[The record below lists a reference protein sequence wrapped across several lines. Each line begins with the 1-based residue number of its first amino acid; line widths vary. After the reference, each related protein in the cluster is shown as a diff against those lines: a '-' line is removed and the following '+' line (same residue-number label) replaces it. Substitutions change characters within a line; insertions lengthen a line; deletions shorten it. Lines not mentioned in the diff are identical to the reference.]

1 MNVVIDAN
9 LALAL
14 ILPLPY
20 SLSAA
25 SQVARWKRARIML
38 HAPALW
44 GYEVVSGLRKAVFDR
59 AISPEN
65 AQDGL
70 GSLWGLNIVQV
81 PQTPGLAAA
90 SLRWAE
96 RLGRRVAYDAAYV
109 ALAEHLGAEFWTAD
123 GSLARNLQQQGVAW
137 ANWIGVENGSAAG

>member
-20 SLSAA
+20 SRPAA
-25 SQVARWKRARIML
+25 RQFERWKRARIAL

-44 GYEVVSGLRKAVFDR
+44 GYEVVSGLRKAVSDR
-59 AISPEN
+59 AISPESV
-65 AQDGL
+65 QDGL
-70 GSLWGLNIVQV
+70 GSMWGLNVVQV

-109 ALAEHLGAEFWTAD
+109 ALAEYLNAEFWTAD
-123 GSLARNLQQQGVAW
+123 GSLGRNMQQQGIAW
-137 ANWIGVENGSAAG
+137 ANWIGAENGSAAV

>member
-1 MNVVIDAN
+1 MRIVIDAN

-20 SLSAA
+20 SLPAA
-25 SQVARWKRARIML
+25 RQMERWKRARIVL

-59 AISPEN
+59 AISPEG

-70 GSLWGLNIVQV
+70 RSLWSLNVVQV
-81 PQTPGLAAA
+81 SQTPGLAAA
-90 SLRWAE
+90 TLRWAE
-96 RLGRRVAYDAAYV
+96 TLGRRVAYDAAYL
-109 ALAEHLGAEFWTAD
+109 ALAENLGVELWTAD
-123 GSLARNLQQQGVAW
+123 GALARNVRQQGV
-137 ANWIGVENGSAAG
+137 NWVRWVGSEDGNPGS